1 VADAPIR
8 SGRVAGPAEHYSFVR
23 RNQRWIVAG
32 LLCVVTIINYI
43 DRQTLSVIAPVLQKP
58 VADGGLGMTA
68 QQYGTIGFTFLI
80 FYVAGQALGGIV
92 MDKLGTRIGFAVIL
106 TWWSLAT
113 IFHRFAGS
121 VFGFAF
127 WRGML
132 GLGEAGNWPGAIK
145 TISEWFPKSE
155 RGFATAVF
163 NLGSSTGAIVAPPLV
178 VGIMHLYGW
187 RNVFVLAGSI
197 GFLWLIA
204 WLWFYR
210 LPREHKF
217 ITPEEL
223 HHIESGQE
231 TVASG
236 SERTKKLPWLTLLRY
251 RQVWGMVIPRFL
263 TEPVWWFY
271 LLWLPTY
278 LAKERGLTLTLGQ
291 IGLMAA
297 VPYLTADLGCLL
309 GGGMSSYLVK
319 RGWTVDR
326 ARKTVMVFSAFL
338 MPAALFVMKAPTAW
352 TAVALISVATFAHQS
367 WSTNMLTLP
376 ADIFPQRVV
385 GSVTGIQGLSIAAS
399 AIAQLSIGYVVAN
412 YSYAPVFTAAGLLHP
427 TAAIVLLLIL
437 GRIERVEMK
446 EAA

>member
-1 VADAPIR
+1 MAEAPIP
-8 SGRVAGPAEHYSFVR
+8 SAAPAEHHSIVR
-23 RNQRWIVAG
+23 RNLRWVVAG
-32 LLCVVTIINYI
+32 LLCIVTIINYI
-43 DRQTLSVIAPVLQKP
+43 DRQTLSVIAPVLQRP
-58 VADGGLGMTA
+58 VADGGLGMTS
-68 QQYGTIGFTFLI
+68 QEYGTIGFTFLI
-80 FYVAGQALGGIV
+80 FYVMGQALGGIL
-92 MDKLGTRIGFAVIL
+92 MDKLGTRVGFAVIL

-127 WRGML
+127 WRAML

-145 TISEWFPKSE
+145 TIASWFPKSE

-178 VGIMHLYGW
+178 VWIMNTYGW

-210 LPREHKF
+210 LPREHPL
-217 ITPEEL
+217 ITQEEL
-223 HHIESGQE
+223 QHIESGQE
-231 TVASG
+231 SVSAG
-236 SERTKKLPWLTLLRY
+236 ERAEKLPWLTLLRY

-297 VPYLTADLGCLL
+297 IPYITADLGCLF
-309 GGGMSSYLVK
+309 GGGMSSFLVR
-319 RGWTVDR
+319 RGWSVNA
-326 ARKTVMVFSAFL
+326 ARKTIMVFSAFL

-352 TAVALISVATFAHQS
+352 SAVALISIATFAHQS

-376 ADIFPQRVV
+376 ADLFPQRVV
-385 GSVTGIQGLSIAAS
+385 GSVTGIQGVSIIAS
-399 AIAQLSIGYVVAN
+399 AIFQPLVGYLVAN
-412 YSYAPVFTAAGLLHP
+412 YSYAPVFTIAGLLHP

-437 GRIERVEMK
+437 GPIRRVQMK
-446 EAA
+446 EAV